1 MSTPDEQDGA
11 LQTPAPSKRPGRL
24 LFWFGTGATLFAG
37 AAGVAGKVFPWL
49 DVFANFGLP
58 ALVCDALVFIP
69 WIAATWLRRDTA
81 AGVALFAAIAANGAL
96 AGPDLL
102 RAITAPQVSRS
113 SKADLKI
120 LTFNVWNESWD
131 RNRQR
136 AIHTILTSG
145 ADVVALQEATG
156 FIRYKLLDRL
166 AAVYPY
172 HATCDSWWGCEVI
185 IVSRYPIM
193 RHGDV
198 LELDH
203 TNCPLTFLWAEI
215 RPANGTPFTIG
226 STHLGRP
233 WPPQPRACQTVK
245 LAAATKKLVQHDLIL
260 TGDFN
265 AAGSSATLQQQ
276 DRVLA
281 PLVRRTLMLPT
292 WPAYLPVR
300 DLKAPFPF
308 LALDHVYAG
317 PDWHTV
323 SVTSL
328 ARSGSDHYPVE
339 ITLTR
344 GD

>member
-11 LQTPAPSKRPGRL
+11 LAAPAAPKRPGAL
-24 LFWFGTGATLFAG
+24 FFWFGTGPTLVVG
-37 AAGVAGKVFPWL
+37 AAGVAGKAFAWL

-58 ALVCDALVFIP
+58 ALSCDALLLIV
-69 WIAATWLRRDTA
+69 WIALPWLRRDRCA
-81 AGVALFAAIAANGAL
+81 AAALFAAIVANGVL
-96 AGPDLL
+96 AGPELL
-102 RAITAPQVSRS
+102 RAIAAPQVSRA

-120 LTFNVWNESWD
+120 LTFNVWNESPD
-131 RNRQR
+131 RSRQR
-136 AIHTILTSG
+136 AIQTILNSG

-156 FIRYKLLDRL
+156 FIRYRLLGRL
-166 AAVYPY
+166 ATVYPY

-185 IVSRYPIM
+185 ILSRFPIA

-245 LAAATKKLVQHDLIL
+245 LAAATKRLVQRDLIL

-265 AAGSSATLQQQ
+265 AAGSSAALREQ
-276 DRVLA
+276 DRALA

-292 WPAYLPVR
+292 WPATLPVW
-300 DLKAPFPF
+300 DLKAPFPI
-308 LALDHVYAG
+308 LALDHIYAG
-317 PDWHTV
+317 PAWHTV

-328 ARSGSDHYPVE
+328 ARSSSDHYPVE